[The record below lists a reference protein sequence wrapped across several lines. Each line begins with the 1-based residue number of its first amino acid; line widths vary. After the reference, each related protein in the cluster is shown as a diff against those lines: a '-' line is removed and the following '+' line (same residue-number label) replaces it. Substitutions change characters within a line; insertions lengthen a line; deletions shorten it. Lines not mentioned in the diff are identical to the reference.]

1 MALTRSQRMISINTR
16 EAVLMKHAADVAAGL
31 RTVETGQLVSRHAAM
46 VEALRIGLATM
57 LDIDPVEFT
66 QAADEAEAAEAQA
79 GA

>member
-1 MALTRSQRMISINTR
+1 MISINTR

-31 RTVETGQLVSRHAAM
+31 RTVETGHLVSRHAAM

>member
-1 MALTRSQRMISINTR
+1 VALTRSQRMISINTR

-57 LDIDPVEFT
+57 LDLDPVEFT